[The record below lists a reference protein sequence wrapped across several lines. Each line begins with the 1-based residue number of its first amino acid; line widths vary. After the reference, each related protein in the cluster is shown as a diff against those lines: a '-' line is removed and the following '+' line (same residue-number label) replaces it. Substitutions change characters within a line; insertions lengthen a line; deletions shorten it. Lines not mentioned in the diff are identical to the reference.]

1 MIRKRINGYLWFVN
15 IYLTLDGYI
24 CTIKNIKMSINSIF
38 QFLVPK
44 DKKFFPLFEQASN
57 NLILLAET
65 LHEAVNAPNAEREV
79 YFSKIEE
86 LEVVIEEITHKT
98 HLELS
103 RNFITPF
110 DREDIHSLIKAI
122 DNVADFMHGAASKM
136 RLYQVEK
143 ITKSI
148 RKLTEINLEACQLIG
163 AGIKELKVM
172 DNKAIKETCKK
183 INKLESKADIV
194 FDKAVADI
202 FENETDAKNIIK
214 YKEVLSALESA
225 SDKCKSVSNV
235 MEQISV
241 KHS

>member
-1 MIRKRINGYLWFVN
+1 M
-15 IYLTLDGYI
+15 TL
-24 CTIKNIKMSINSIF
+24 NNIF

-44 DKKFFPLFEQASN
+44 DKKFFPLFEQASA
-57 NLILLAET
+57 NLVVLAET
-65 LHEAVNAPNAEREV
+65 LHEAVNAPIAEREE
-79 YFSKIEE
+79 YYKKIEE
-86 LEVVIEEITHKT
+86 LEAYIEEITHQT

-110 DREDIHSLIKAI
+110 DREDIHALVKSI
-122 DNVADFMHGAASKM
+122 DNVADNMHGAASRM

-148 RKLTEINLEACQLIG
+148 RKLTEINLEACQLISV
-163 AGIKELKVM
+163 GIKELKVM
-172 DNKAIKETCKK
+172 KDPKAIKETCKK
-183 INKLESKADIV
+183 INKLESKADSV

-214 YKEVLSALESA
+214 YKEVLSSLEEA

-235 MEQISV
+235 MEQIAV

>member
-1 MIRKRINGYLWFVN
+1 
-15 IYLTLDGYI
+15 
-24 CTIKNIKMSINSIF
+24 MSINSIF
-38 QFLVPK
+38 QFFVPK
-44 DKKFFPLFEQASN
+44 DKKFFPLFEEASS
-57 NLILLAET
+57 NLVQLASI
-65 LHEAVNAPNAEREV
+65 LHEAVNLPLKERDEL
-79 YFSKIEE
+79 FLKIDE
-86 LEVVIEEITHKT
+86 LEQKGEDITRLT
-98 HLELS
+98 NLELS

-110 DREDIHSLIKAI
+110 DREDIHSLIKSI
-122 DNVADFMHGAASKM
+122 DNVADFMHGAASRM

-163 AGIKELKVM
+163 VGIKELKVM
-172 DNKAIKETCKK
+172 NNKAIKETCKR
-183 INKLESKADIV
+183 INKLESKADDV

>member
-1 MIRKRINGYLWFVN
+1 M
-15 IYLTLDGYI
+15 TL
-24 CTIKNIKMSINSIF
+24 NNIF

-44 DKKFFPLFEQASN
+44 DKKFFPLFEQAAAG
-57 NLILLAET
+57 LILLAEA
-65 LHEAVNAPNAEREV
+65 LHEAVNAPKAEREE
-79 YFSKIEE
+79 YFRKIEE
-86 LEVVIEEITHKT
+86 LEAEIEEITHKT

-110 DREDIHSLIKAI
+110 DREDIHSLIKAM
-122 DNVADFMHGAASKM
+122 DNVADNIHGAASRM

-163 AGIKELKVM
+163 IGIKELKEM
-172 DNKAIKETCKK
+172 NHKSIKDTCKK
-183 INKLESKADIV
+183 INKLESKADSV

-202 FENETDAKNIIK
+202 FENETDAKNVIK
-214 YKEVLSALESA
+214 YKEVLSALEMA

>member
-1 MIRKRINGYLWFVN
+1 M
-15 IYLTLDGYI
+15 TL
-24 CTIKNIKMSINSIF
+24 NSIF

-44 DKKFFPLFEQASN
+44 DKKFFPLFEQASA
-57 NLILLAET
+57 NLTLLAST
-65 LHEAVNAPNAEREV
+65 LHEAVNAPKIEREA
-79 YFSKIEE
+79 YFKKIEE
-86 LEVVIEEITHKT
+86 LEVIIEEITHKT

-110 DREDIHSLIKAI
+110 DREDIHALIKSI
-122 DNVADFMHGAASKM
+122 DNVADNMHGAASRIK
-136 RLYQVEK
+136 LYQVDK

-163 AGIKELKVM
+163 EGIKQLKDM
-172 DNKAIKETCKK
+172 NNHKAIKETCKK
-183 INKLESKADIV
+183 INKLESKADVV
-194 FDKAVADI
+194 FDRAVADI

-214 YKEVLSALESA
+214 YKEVLSALEMA

>member
-1 MIRKRINGYLWFVN
+1 M
-15 IYLTLDGYI
+15 TL
-24 CTIKNIKMSINSIF
+24 NSIF

-44 DKKFFPLFEQASN
+44 DKKFFPLFEQASA
-57 NLILLAET
+57 NLVVLAET
-65 LHEAVNAPNAEREV
+65 LHEAVNAPKIERED
-79 YFSKIEE
+79 YFKKIEE
-86 LEVVIEEITHKT
+86 LEAIIEEITHKT

-122 DNVADFMHGAASKM
+122 DNVADYMHGAASKM

-148 RKLTEINLEACQLIG
+148 RKLTEINLEACQLIND
-163 AGIKELKVM
+163 GIKQLKDM
-172 DNKAIKETCKK
+172 DNIKLIKETCKK
-183 INKLESKADIV
+183 INKLESKADVV

-225 SDKCKSVSNV
+225 SDKCKSVANV

>member
-1 MIRKRINGYLWFVN
+1 
-15 IYLTLDGYI
+15 
-24 CTIKNIKMSINSIF
+24 MSINNFF
-38 QFLVPK
+38 QYFVPK
-44 DKKFFPLFEQASN
+44 DKNFFPLFELAATT
-57 NLILLAET
+57 LITLAET
-65 LHEAVNAPNAEREV
+65 LHEGVNAPISQRDD
-79 YFSKIEE
+79 FFLKIEK
-86 LEVVIEEITHKT
+86 LEVILEDITHQT

-110 DREDIHSLIKAI
+110 DREDIHALIKSI
-122 DNVADFMHGAASKM
+122 DNVADYMHSAASKM

-163 AGIKELKVM
+163 VAIAELKTMKDLKKISV
-172 DNKAIKETCKK
+172 ACKR
-183 INKLESKADIV
+183 INKLESKADNV
-194 FDKAVADI
+194 HDKAVADI
-202 FENETDAKNIIK
+202 FENETDVKNIIK

-235 MEQISV
+235 LEQIVV

>member
-1 MIRKRINGYLWFVN
+1 
-15 IYLTLDGYI
+15 
-24 CTIKNIKMSINSIF
+24 MSLNSIF

-44 DKKFFPLFEQASN
+44 DKKFFPLFEAATQ
-57 NLILLAET
+57 NLVHLAEL
-65 LHEAVNAPNAEREV
+65 LHEAVNAPKKEREG
-79 YFSKIEE
+79 YYKKIEE
-86 LEVVIEEITHKT
+86 LEAVIEEIAHKT
-98 HLELS
+98 NLELS

-110 DREDIHSLIKAI
+110 DREDIHALITSI
-122 DNVADFMHGAASKM
+122 DEVADYMYGAANRM

-148 RKLTEINLEACQLIG
+148 RKMTEITLEATQLIQV
-163 AGIKELKVM
+163 AVSDLKDMKNLKGITE
-172 DNKAIKETCKK
+172 ACKR
-183 INKLESKADIV
+183 INKLENKSDNV

-225 SDKCKSVSNV
+225 ADKCKNV
-235 MEQISV
+235 ANVLESIAV

>member
-1 MIRKRINGYLWFVN
+1 MNLNR
-15 IYLTLDGYI
+15 
-24 CTIKNIKMSINSIF
+24 IF

-44 DKKFFPLFEQASN
+44 DKQFFPLFEEASA

-65 LHEAVNAPNAEREV
+65 LHEVVNAPVKQREE
-79 YFSKIEE
+79 YFKKIEE
-86 LEVVIEEITHKT
+86 YEAIIEEITHKT

-110 DREDIHSLIKAI
+110 DREDIHLLIKAI
-122 DNVADFMHGAASKM
+122 DNVADNMHGAASRMK
-136 RLYQVEK
+136 LYQVEK

-148 RKLTEINLEACQLIG
+148 RKLTEITLESCQLIG
-163 AGIKELKVM
+163 VGIKELK
-172 DNKAIKETCKK
+172 DIKNPKAIKETSKR
-183 INKLESKADIV
+183 INKLESKADAV

-214 YKEVLSALESA
+214 YKEVLSSLEEA
-225 SDKCKSVSNV
+225 TDKCKTVANL
-235 MEQISV
+235 MEQIVV

>member
-1 MIRKRINGYLWFVN
+1 
-15 IYLTLDGYI
+15 
-24 CTIKNIKMSINSIF
+24 MSLNSIF

-44 DKKFFPLFEQASN
+44 DKSFFPLFEQASA

-65 LHEAVNAPNAEREV
+65 LHEAVNLPKNEREEH
-79 YFSKIEE
+79 FKKIEE
-86 LEVVIEEITHKT
+86 LEAVIEGITHTT

-110 DREDIHSLIKAI
+110 DREDIHALIKAI
-122 DNVADFMHGAASKM
+122 DNVADYMHGAASRM

-148 RKLTEINLEACQLIG
+148 RKLTEINLEACQHIG
-163 AGIKELKVM
+163 VAIKELKDM
-172 DNKAIKETCKK
+172 KNLKAITDACKK
-183 INKLESKADIV
+183 INKLEGKADNV

-214 YKEVLSALESA
+214 YKEVLSALETA
-225 SDKCKSVSNV
+225 SDKCKSVANV
-235 MEQISV
+235 LESVVV

>member
-1 MIRKRINGYLWFVN
+1 
-15 IYLTLDGYI
+15 
-24 CTIKNIKMSINSIF
+24 MSINSFF
-38 QFLVPK
+38 QFFVPK
-44 DKKFFPLFEQASN
+44 EKKFFPLFEEAST

-65 LHEAVNAPNAEREV
+65 LHEAVNAPKKERDEH
-79 YFSKIEE
+79 FKKIED
-86 LEVVIEEITHKT
+86 LEATIEEITHKT

-103 RNFITPF
+103 KNFITPF
-110 DREDIHSLIKAI
+110 DREDIHSLIKSI
-122 DNVADFMHGAASKM
+122 DNVADYMHSAASKM
-136 RLYQVEK
+136 KIYHVEK

-148 RKLTEINLEACQLIG
+148 RKLTEINLEACKLIG
-163 AGIKELKVM
+163 EGIKELKDM
-172 DNKAIKETCKK
+172 NNHKAIKDTCKK
-183 INKLESKADIV
+183 INKLENKADSV

-202 FENETDAKNIIK
+202 FENETDAINIIK

>member
-1 MIRKRINGYLWFVN
+1 M
-15 IYLTLDGYI
+15 TL
-24 CTIKNIKMSINSIF
+24 NNIF

-44 DKKFFPLFEQASN
+44 DKKFFPLFEQAAAG
-57 NLILLAET
+57 LILLAEA
-65 LHEAVNAPNAEREV
+65 LHEAVNAPKAEREEH
-79 YFSKIEE
+79 FRRIEE
-86 LEVVIEEITHKT
+86 LEAEIEEITHIT
-98 HLELS
+98 HIELS

-122 DNVADFMHGAASKM
+122 DNVADNMHGAASRM

-163 AGIKELKVM
+163 LNIKELKAM
-172 DNKAIKETCKK
+172 NHRAIKDTCKK
-183 INKLESKADIV
+183 INKLESKADSV
-194 FDKAVADI
+194 FDRAVADI
-202 FENETDAKNIIK
+202 FENETDAKNVIK
-214 YKEVLSALESA
+214 YKEVLSALEMA

>member
-1 MIRKRINGYLWFVN
+1 M
-15 IYLTLDGYI
+15 TL
-24 CTIKNIKMSINSIF
+24 NNIF

-44 DKKFFPLFEQASN
+44 DKKFFPLFEQAAAG
-57 NLILLAET
+57 LILLAEA
-65 LHEAVNAPNAEREV
+65 LHEAVNAPKAEREE
-79 YFSKIEE
+79 YFRRIEE
-86 LEVVIEEITHKT
+86 LEAEIEEITHKT

-110 DREDIHSLIKAI
+110 DREDIHSLIKAM
-122 DNVADFMHGAASKM
+122 DNVADNMHGAASRM

-163 AGIKELKVM
+163 VNIKELKAM
-172 DNKAIKETCKK
+172 NHKAIKDTCKK
-183 INKLESKADIV
+183 INKLESKADSV

-202 FENETDAKNIIK
+202 FENETDAKNVIK
-214 YKEVLSALESA
+214 YKEVLSALEMA

>member
-1 MIRKRINGYLWFVN
+1 
-15 IYLTLDGYI
+15 
-24 CTIKNIKMSINSIF
+24 MSLNSIF

-44 DKKFFPLFEQASN
+44 DKKFFPLFEQAST
-57 NLILLAET
+57 NLISLAET
-65 LHEAVNAPNAEREV
+65 LHEAVNAPKTEREN
-79 YFSKIEE
+79 YFKKIEE
-86 LEVVIEEITHKT
+86 LEATIEEITHKT

-163 AGIKELKVM
+163 VGIKELKDM
-172 DNKAIKETCKK
+172 NNHKAIKDTCKK
-183 INKLESKADIV
+183 INKLESKADSV

-202 FENETDAKNIIK
+202 FENENDAKNIIK

-225 SDKCKSVSNV
+225 SDKCKSVANV

>member
-1 MIRKRINGYLWFVN
+1 M
-15 IYLTLDGYI
+15 TL
-24 CTIKNIKMSINSIF
+24 NSIF

-44 DKKFFPLFEQASN
+44 DKKFFPLFEQASA
-57 NLILLAET
+57 NLVVLAET
-65 LHEAVNAPNAEREV
+65 LHEAVNAPKLERDE
-79 YFSKIEE
+79 YFKKIEE
-86 LEVVIEEITHKT
+86 LEAIIEEITHKT

-122 DNVADFMHGAASKM
+122 DNVADYMHGAASKM

-148 RKLTEINLEACQLIG
+148 RKLTEINLEACQLINE
-163 AGIKELKVM
+163 GIKQLKDM
-172 DNKAIKETCKK
+172 NNIKLIKETCKK
-183 INKLESKADIV
+183 INKLESKADVV

-225 SDKCKSVSNV
+225 SDKCKSVANV

>member
-1 MIRKRINGYLWFVN
+1 M
-15 IYLTLDGYI
+15 TL
-24 CTIKNIKMSINSIF
+24 NSVF
-38 QFLVPK
+38 QFFVPK
-44 DKKFFPLFEQASN
+44 DKKFFPLFEKASEH
-57 NLILLAET
+57 LTLMAGT
-65 LHEAVNAPNAEREV
+65 LHDAVNAPKSEREELFKKV
-79 YFSKIEE
+79 EE
-86 LEVVIEEITHKT
+86 LEAIIEDIAHKT

-122 DNVADFMHGAASKM
+122 DNVADNMHGAASRI

-148 RKLTEINLEACQLIG
+148 RKLTEINLEACQLIQE
-163 AGIKELKVM
+163 GIKELK
-172 DNKAIKETCKK
+172 DLKNPKAIKDTCKK
-183 INKLESKADIV
+183 INKLESKADAV

-214 YKEVLSALESA
+214 YKEVLSSLEMA

>member
-1 MIRKRINGYLWFVN
+1 M
-15 IYLTLDGYI
+15 TL
-24 CTIKNIKMSINSIF
+24 NSIF

-44 DKKFFPLFEQASN
+44 DKKFFPLFEQASA
-57 NLILLAET
+57 NLIILANT
-65 LHEAVNAPNAEREV
+65 LHEAVNAPKTEREE
-79 YFSKIEE
+79 YFKKIEE
-86 LEVVIEEITHKT
+86 LEATIEEITHKT

-122 DNVADFMHGAASKM
+122 DNVADNMHGAASRI
-136 RLYQVEK
+136 RLYQVDK

-163 AGIKELKVM
+163 EGIKQLKDM
-172 DNKAIKETCKK
+172 NNHKAIKETCKK
-183 INKLESKADIV
+183 INKLESKADVV

-214 YKEVLSALESA
+214 YKEVLSALEMA

>member
-1 MIRKRINGYLWFVN
+1 
-15 IYLTLDGYI
+15 
-24 CTIKNIKMSINSIF
+24 MSLNRIF
-38 QFLVPK
+38 QFFVPK
-44 DKKFFPLFEQASN
+44 DNKFFPLFEQASA
-57 NLILLAET
+57 NLIILAET
-65 LHEAVNAPNAEREV
+65 LHEAVNAPKDQRED
-79 YFSKIEE
+79 YFKKIEE
-86 LEVVIEEITHKT
+86 LEAIIEEITHKT

-163 AGIKELKVM
+163 VGIKELKDM
-172 DNKAIKETCKK
+172 KDHKAIKDTCKK
-183 INKLESKADIV
+183 INKLESKADAV

-202 FENETDAKNIIK
+202 FENENDAKNIIK

>member
-1 MIRKRINGYLWFVN
+1 
-15 IYLTLDGYI
+15 
-24 CTIKNIKMSINSIF
+24 MSLNNIF
-38 QFLVPK
+38 QFFVPK
-44 DKKFFPLFEQASN
+44 DNKFFPLFELASA
-57 NLILLAET
+57 NLIILAET
-65 LHEAVNAPNAEREV
+65 LHEAVNAPKEEREE
-79 YFSKIEE
+79 YFKKIEE
-86 LEVVIEEITHKT
+86 LEAVIEEITHKT

-163 AGIKELKVM
+163 LGMKDHKSIK
-172 DNKAIKETCKK
+172 DTCKK
-183 INKLESKADIV
+183 INKLESKADAV

-202 FENETDAKNIIK
+202 FENENDAKNIIK